1 MRRRPRKLAPEEA
14 DLWRRVTETAD
25 PLHPRRDAPQTPAP
39 KSDPPKPDPPQ
50 TAAPPTAPIPPF
62 RIGARAAPAA
72 PGHDIADPIAEA
84 LGREGVAMDRK
95 AHARMTRGKLA
106 PEARID
112 LHGRTLDEAHRALT
126 GFVLRAQSE
135 GKRLVLVITGKGR
148 SAPDDDPIPRRPGVL
163 RHHVPVW
170 LRAAPLAGLVLQVAP
185 AHRRHGGGGA
195 YYVYLRRPR

>member
-14 DLWRRVTETAD
+14 DLWRRVTDTTE
-25 PLHPRRDAPQTPAP
+25 PLHPRRDAPQAP
-39 KSDPPKPDPPQ
+39 PPDPQPDPPQ
-50 TAAPPTAPIPPF
+50 TAAPPSEPIPPF

-84 LGREGVAMDRK
+84 LGRGGAMDRK

-106 PEARID
+106 PEGRID

-148 SAPDDDPIPRRPGVL
+148 EGPNDDPIPRRPGVL
-163 RHHVPVW
+163 RHQVPAW
-170 LRAAPLAGLVLQVAP
+170 LRAAPLARVVLEVAP
-185 AHRRHGGGGA
+185 AHRRHGGAGA
-195 YYVYLRRPR
+195 YYVYLRRSR

>member
-14 DLWRRVTETAD
+14 DLWRRVTDTTE
-25 PLHPRRDAPQTPAP
+25 PLHPRHDTPPASPPQPE
-39 KSDPPKPDPPQ
+39 PPQPDTPQ
-50 TAAPPTAPIPPF
+50 TAAPPAEPIPPF

-84 LGREGVAMDRK
+84 LGRGGAMDRK

-106 PEARID
+106 PEGRID

-148 SAPDDDPIPRRPGVL
+148 EGPNDDPIPRRPGVL
-163 RHHVPVW
+163 RHQVPAW
-170 LRAAPLAGLVLQVAP
+170 LRAAPLARVVLEVAP
-185 AHRRHGGGGA
+185 AHRRHGGAGA
-195 YYVYLRRPR
+195 YYVYLRRSR